1 MTFNTMLKLTL
12 VFVVICFVLMAEA
25 RKLHARRH
33 QDTELHG
40 REFLKVGL
48 MIEEEEQKL
57 EGDARLEWNERQI

>member
-25 RKLHARRH
+25 RKLPARRH

-48 MIEEEEQKL
+48 LIEE
-57 EGDARLEWNERQI
+57 D

>member
-1 MTFNTMLKLTL
+1 M
-12 VFVVICFVLMAEA
+12 VICFVLMAEA

-48 MIEEEEQKL
+48 LIEEEEQKL

>member
-1 MTFNTMLKLTL
+1 MLKLAL
-12 VFVVICFVLMAEA
+12 VFVVICFVLVAEA

-48 MIEEEEQKL
+48 LLEE
-57 EGDARLEWNERQI
+57 D

>member
-1 MTFNTMLKLTL
+1 MLKLTL

-25 RKLHARRH
+25 RKLHAQRH

-57 EGDARLEWNERQI
+57 EGDARLE